1 MIVEPQKSVEN
12 EGSQKVQVLRKGV
25 CSEEWNAEVLLRGVP
40 DEGEGGQEEEAAGF
54 YECCGACHWVAES
67 GVPDVC
73 QGCDT
78 DGMLAAVCV

>member
-1 MIVEPQKSVEN
+1 MYVEPSKSVEN
-12 EGSQKVQVLRKGV
+12 EGSQKVHVLRKGV
-25 CSEEWNAEVLLRGVP
+25 HSKERIAEILLRGVP
-40 DEGEGGQEEEAAGF
+40 DQGEGSQEKKAAELH
-54 YECCGACHWVAES
+54 ECCGASHRVAES